1 MPRSSRHRSHRSHKH
16 SRDRSDSEEDENPRE
31 RRTTEEELAAS
42 LGARISRDP
51 QSEKRRSSHEH
62 AAKELVDTGNGDTSG
77 EKKRK
82 SREEE
87 EVMAADRWNGGAEN
101 DHKRTKAEEFG
112 PVELDKYS
120 RSKAADSKGRSSS
133 RHEDSNERDECGGKN
148 ESVKGKSDKDSSRR
162 GSTVQYKDGKERDT
176 DKDREAQDSRHHK
189 SDDLGGIKP
198 GSQAVADTEDI
209 AKKKY
214 TKINERLHSAE
225 AEKGLEKHMKRDDSE
240 DKDKWL
246 DESRDFDE
254 KRQSSRDD
262 LSKNRSYR
270 DEKHAGAKYRG
281 KYRDEDDKDRKH
293 RDDKYQDECISKDH
307 TNDKSD
313 KGHLRDEN
321 KHLESHYK
329 KSKLQDTDHDGN
341 SYVDDHDTRPKDSKG
356 RKRYSDEKEDHGN
369 LNPRGA
375 KERREVVDKNAST
388 SRTVSRSDKPRSER
402 QHAEKADSSPRYNRL
417 KTSTSSSAYAA
428 KDHNRD
434 VSKVAESAH
443 RESAPEERLR
453 PVRASKGDSLTSSGL
468 RDRSSGTRSGKLTQK
483 DDVESAASKFD
494 KTLKPDHRA
503 SPNHSKGR
511 SSSANSGRRFSER
524 SPSKYDRT
532 TRQRLDIEIGQRS
545 SSSKYGDRG
554 ESVFD
559 KPILDDMAQTDVCAR
574 ESTPVGSS
582 SINRSGYLSD
592 RSPNHLHPPPP
603 MRLQIDSPSVL
614 GPYQDDNKAQSSDH
628 KSYNR
633 YKRIGDLGFERGH
646 GNAWK
651 GAPSW
656 PSPVTNGFMPL
667 HHGPPTAGFPPP
679 MSQFS
684 APPLFGIRPS
694 MDMTHG
700 GVSYHMH
707 DMAERFSGHGQP
719 FGWHNPVDQICHPH
733 MQMWDRSNV
742 MFNNEFHIYAR
753 QEWDDNNQL
762 MGSRGWET
770 GSETC
775 KGENSNNMD
784 TPVPKKEQESTT
796 HSPTDELAQLKCSPK
811 PSNDTLATKSA
822 VEFPQKA
829 ISKKTPEPLNMQGD
843 KIANYLSRI
852 DISPDLAGLDLYKRC
867 TSLLG
872 MSDVNC
878 AGSLTAYRF
887 IQSNKD
893 DILVKK
899 SMGSVSNSFFPT
911 AKEVIFK
918 RAMSLYQKQNER
930 VNGKHALSAP
940 VYSEEKQK
948 EPPEASDNKKTH
960 GCADHHCSL
969 EKPPVDDAD
978 AANNMKAGN
987 SSIAQDSDCPPTVKV
1002 QKSDPVSDLAV
1013 VYCNGLEASE
1023 DLIEECGA
1031 SPSLAP
1037 NSVENTH

>member
-31 RRTTEEELAAS
+31 KRTTEEELAAS
-42 LGARISRDP
+42 SGSRISRDP

-87 EVMAADRWNGGAEN
+87 EVMTADRWNGGAEN
-101 DHKRTKAEEFG
+101 DHKRTKGEEFG

-120 RSKAADSKGRSSS
+120 RSKAADSKGRSSN
-133 RHEDSNERDECGGKN
+133 RHEDSNEREECGGKI
-148 ESVKGKSDKDSSRR
+148 ESVKGKTDKDSSRR
-162 GSTVQYKDGKERDT
+162 GSTILSKDGKERGS

-189 SDDLGGIKP
+189 PDDLGGIKH
-198 GSQAVADTEDI
+198 GSQAVAGTEDI

-214 TKINERLHSAE
+214 TKIN
-225 AEKGLEKHMKRDDSE
+225 
-240 DKDKWL
+240 
-246 DESRDFDE
+246 DFDE

-281 KYRDEDDKDRKH
+281 KYRDEDDRDRKH
-293 RDDKYQDECISKDH
+293 RDDKYQDECLSKDH

-313 KGHLRDEN
+313 KCHLRDEN
-321 KHLESHYK
+321 KYLESHYK
-329 KSKLQDTDHDGN
+329 KSKLQDADHDGN
-341 SYVDDHDTRPKDSKG
+341 SYVDDHDMRPKDSKG

-388 SRTVSRSDKPRSER
+388 SRTGSRNDKPRSER

-494 KTLKPDHRA
+494 KTLKPDHRT

-511 SSSANSGRRFSER
+511 SSSANSGRWFSER

-532 TRQRLDIEIGQRS
+532 TRQRLDIEIGQRN

-633 YKRIGDLGFERGH
+633 YRRIGDLGLH

-651 GAPSW
+651 GAPTW

-719 FGWHNPVDQICHPH
+719 FGWHNPVDQMCHPH

-753 QEWDDNNQL
+753 QEWDENNQL

-770 GSETC
+770 GSERF
-775 KGENSNNMD
+775 KGENSNNVD
-784 TPVPKKEQESTT
+784 IPVPKKEQESST
-796 HSPTDELAQLKCSPK
+796 HSPTDEFAQLKCSPK
-811 PSNDTLATKSA
+811 PSSDTLTSKSA
-822 VEFPQKA
+822 VESPKKA
-829 ISKKTPEPLNMQGD
+829 ISKKPPEPLNMQGD

-872 MSDVNC
+872 IADVNC

-887 IQSNKD
+887 IQ
-893 DILVKK
+893 
-899 SMGSVSNSFFPT
+899 
-911 AKEVIFK
+911 
-918 RAMSLYQKQNER
+918 KQIEK
-930 VNGKHALSAP
+930 VNGKRVVSAP
-940 VYSEEKQK
+940 VYSEEKEK

-987 SSIAQDSDCPPTVKV
+987 SAIAQDSDCSPTVKV

-1013 VYCNGLEASE
+1013 VYCNGSEASE